1 MARKILY
8 LLVALAAFTL
18 GTFLTLNQQKEEI
31 STRKETAETL
41 VLQDVLD
48 NEIAP
53 DYICFFGSHQTS
65 VKNQLVFI
73 DFDDLKVKNIGLD
86 SKEYLL
92 TKRFGKALTT
102 AEKRDFF
109 NKSIWLKDLS
119 YEGIEFELLSDQNKR
134 NYKIYGIEITSP
146 NWITK
151 SGIKVGD
158 DIKDIS
164 RKIDTSNY
172 RETQSSEVMSLR
184 FENMDGYAIFDFQN
198 NKLVRIHWRYHLN
211 LL

>member
-1 MARKILY
+1 MARKTLY
-8 LLVALAAFTL
+8 LLVALATFAL
-18 GTFLTLNQQKEEI
+18 GTFLTLDQQKEET
-31 STRKETAETL
+31 STQKETAATSDMLNVLNNETP
-41 VLQDVLD
+41 
-48 NEIAP
+48 P
-53 DYICFFGSHQTS
+53 DYGCFFGSHQTS
-65 VKNQLVFI
+65 VKNQLAFI
-73 DFDDLKVKNIGLD
+73 DFDDLKVNNIGLD

-92 TKRFGKALTT
+92 TKKFGNALTT
-102 AEKRDFF
+102 AETRDSF
-109 NKSIWLKDLS
+109 NKSIWFKDLS
-119 YEGIEFELLSDQNKR
+119 YEGIKFELLSDQNKR

-146 NWITK
+146 NLITK

-172 RETQSSEVMSLR
+172 RETESSKITSLR
-184 FENMDGYAIFDFQN
+184 FENIDGYAVFDFQN